1 MLDFIA
7 NPIAGGKKGKKIKNA
22 IEYIEATLRK
32 KGIEYAIHLTEG
44 IGSSR
49 KITENLIKEGATT
62 IVVIGGD
69 GSLHEVLNG
78 FTDFSNTAL
87 GVIPCGTGND
97 FAKALIIPENVEKSL
112 DILLNGKPQFVDF
125 MQMPTVRG
133 LNIIGTGLDVEV
145 LKRYAK
151 SKRKTKLTYTTSLL
165 KTFLSFD
172 YSQFD
177 AVLDGEKAS
186 YKSFIACVANGHCY
200 GGGIPICPSAN
211 PFDNKLDFVAIKSM
225 NKLKILRAF
234 IKLKKGKIL
243 TLPQTTHKTMQEVK
257 IVPTGNYTVN
267 VDGELYDNI
276 PFDIKIV
283 SNKLRVI
290 R

>member
-1 MLDFIA
+1 MIDFIA
-7 NPIAGGKKGKKIKNA
+7 NPLAGGKNGKKIKFA
-22 IEYIEATLRK
+22 IDYIEKTLRK

-49 KITENLIKEGATT
+49 QITADLIKNGATQ

-78 FTDFSNTAL
+78 ITDFSNVAL
-87 GVIPCGTGND
+87 GLIPCGTGND
-97 FAKALIIPENVEKSL
+97 FAKAMKIPENVEQAL
-112 DILLNGKPQFVDF
+112 DILLNGTPKFTDF

-145 LKRYAK
+145 LKRYAR
-151 SKRKTKLTYTTSLL
+151 SKRRTKLTYTLSLI
-165 KTFLSFD
+165 KTFFSFD
-172 YSQFD
+172 YTEFD
-177 AVLDGEKAS
+177 AEIDGEKS
-186 YKSFIACVANGHCY
+186 HHRSFIACVANGHCY
-200 GGGIPICPSAN
+200 GGGIRICPIAN
-211 PFDNKLDFVAIKSM
+211 PTDKQLDFVAIKGM
-225 NKLKILRAF
+225 NKLKIAFAF

-243 TLPQTTHKTMQEVK
+243 SVPQATHKTMKQVK
-257 IVPTGNYTVN
+257 ITPSKEYTVN

-276 PFDIKIV
+276 PFEVQIV
-283 SNKLRVI
+283 SDKLKFI